1 MINREVVKEDFG
13 ALFSIKSVE
22 VLILNLDN
30 GIMQL
35 QILALNPTADEPTVK
50 DLNCQQTGLD
60 GEECQACGPETMDI
74 PDLIPHCRYRVLPMS
89 SWMAWGFTTCQHHT
103 HGQEESIQEKLVT
116 DCRVGS
122 PGPVSLRQKL

>member
-22 VLILNLDN
+22 VLILNLDT

-74 PDLIPHCRYRVLPMS
+74 PDLIPHCRHRVLPMS
-89 SWMAWGFTTCQHHT
+89 SWMAWCFTTCQHHT
-103 HGQEESIQEKLVT
+103 HGQEESIQEKPVT

-122 PGPVSLRQKL
+122 PGPVSLR

>member
-1 MINREVVKEDFG
+1 MGEDPSGFLINREVVKEDFG

-50 DLNCQQTGLD
+50 DLNCQQTGLMVKN
-60 GEECQACGPETMDI
+60 AR
-74 PDLIPHCRYRVLPMS
+74 H
-89 SWMAWGFTTCQHHT
+89 
-103 HGQEESIQEKLVT
+103 
-116 DCRVGS
+116 VG
-122 PGPVSLRQKL
+122 LRPWTFQT